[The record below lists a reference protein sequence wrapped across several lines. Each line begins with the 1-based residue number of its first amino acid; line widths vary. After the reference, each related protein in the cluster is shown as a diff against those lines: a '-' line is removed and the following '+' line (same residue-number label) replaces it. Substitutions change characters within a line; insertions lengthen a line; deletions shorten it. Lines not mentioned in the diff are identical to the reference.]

1 MPNASPQIIVWANQ
15 RARTI
20 ADEFELF
27 YAKVAAHVNDFQ
39 AQDIMDQIIAVG
51 GGQTVADGSDSDGR
65 SIITGQNLIDL
76 YVALSTVLTTM
87 NAANPGVYGN
97 PTNKAIADRVQVNGT
112 IR

>member
-1 MPNASPQIIVWANQ
+1 MPIASPQIILWANQ

-27 YAKVAAHVNDFQ
+27 YAKVASHVNDFQ
-39 AQDIMDQIIAVG
+39 VQDIIDQIIAAG
-51 GGQTVADGSDSDGR
+51 ASQTVDDGSNSDGR

-87 NAANPGVYGN
+87 NTANTGVYGN
-97 PTNKAIADRVQVNGT
+97 PTNKTVVDRVQVMGT